1 MSKFA
6 NLTRRFVRD
15 DEGATLLEYGMLVL
29 LITVLSIAAV
39 KNIGSKVSN
48 GFNTVN
54 TNLPN

>member
-29 LITVLSIAAV
+29 LITVLSIVAV
-39 KNIGSKVSN
+39 QNIGSKVSN

>member
-29 LITVLSIAAV
+29 LITVLSIVAV
-39 KNIGSKVSN
+39 QNIGSKVSN

-54 TNLPN
+54 TNLP

>member
-6 NLTRRFVRD
+6 NLTRRFFSD
-15 DEGATLLEYGMLVL
+15 DEGATLIEYGMLVL
-29 LITVLSIAAV
+29 LITVLSIVAV

-48 GFNTVN
+48 GFSTVN